1 VSTAARTTAVLPLA
15 EAIDRLRHPDA
26 SEAFSPLTGEPLLAV
41 DLGFEGGG
49 ISSEAL
55 ALAREALVRLPAPS
69 VALRPDSIPR
79 AAESLMGRFDLVVE
93 DAEQLELVRSRV
105 LRNPLACMALVQLLR
120 HSESLDVEGGLFAE
134 SLVYSTLQGGPE
146 FSNWYASYRAKP
158 PPPPTL
164 APAVVVRRERDR
176 LCLHLNRPEKRNAFS
191 SEMRDALCE
200 ALQIVLCDDSIREVT
215 LTGEGP
221 CFCSG
226 GDLDEFGSYP
236 DPATAHG
243 VRSTRSPARLLAAC
257 ADRLRSQ
264 VHGACIGAGIE
275 LPAFGARLLAAED
288 AFFQLPEVEMGLV
301 PGAGGTVS
309 LPLRIGR
316 QRTAW
321 MALSGLPVDA
331 PTALAWGLVDELRR
345 ADPEPGSDA

>member
-1 VSTAARTTAVLPLA
+1 M
-15 EAIDRLRHPDA
+15 
-26 SEAFSPLTGEPLLAV
+26 
-41 DLGFEGGG
+41 DLGFEGGS
-49 ISSEAL
+49 ISSDAL
-55 ALAREALVRLPAPS
+55 ALAREALLRLPAPS
-69 VALRPDSIPR
+69 VAVRPGSLPR
-79 AAESLMGRFDLVVE
+79 AAEDLLDRFDLVVE
-93 DAEQLELVRSRV
+93 DAEQLEVVRGRV

-120 HSESLDVEGGLFAE
+120 HGERLDVEGGLFAE

-146 FSNWYASYRAKP
+146 FSAWYASFRARP
-158 PPPPTL
+158 PSPPSL
-164 APAVVVRRERDR
+164 APAVVVRRELDR

-200 ALQIVLCDDSIREVT
+200 ALQIALCDASIREVT

-221 CFCSG
+221 SFCSG

-236 DPATAHG
+236 DPATAHA

-257 ADRLRSQ
+257 ANRVQSQ

-275 LPAFGARLLAAED
+275 LPAFGARLLASED
-288 AFFQLPEVEMGLV
+288 AFFQLPEVGMGLV

-309 LPLRIGR
+309 LPPRIGR

-321 MALSGLPVDA
+321 MAFSGLPVDA
-331 PTALAWGLVDELRR
+331 PTALAWGLIDELRR
-345 ADPEPGSDA
+345 ADPEPGGDA

>member
-1 VSTAARTTAVLPLA
+1 MSTAARKVTVLPLA
-15 EAIDRLRHPDA
+15 EAIDRLRPPDA
-26 SEAFSPLTGEPLLAV
+26 TETFSPLTGEPLLAV
-41 DLGFEGGG
+41 DLGFEGGD
-49 ISSEAL
+49 ISSDAL
-55 ALAREALVRLPAPS
+55 AVARKALVRLPAPS
-69 VALRPDSIPR
+69 VAVRPDSLPR
-79 AAESLMGRFDLVVE
+79 AAEDLLDRFDLVVD
-93 DAEQLELVRSRV
+93 DAQQLERVRSRV
-105 LRNPLACMALVQLLR
+105 QHSPLACMALVQLLR
-120 HSESLDVEGGLFAE
+120 HSESLDIEGGLFAE

-146 FSNWYASYRAKP
+146 FASWYASYRAKP
-158 PPPPTL
+158 PPAPSL
-164 APAVVVRRERDR
+164 APAIVVHREQGR
-176 LCLHLNRPEKRNAFS
+176 LCLRLNRPEKRNAFS

-200 ALQIVLCDDSIREVT
+200 ALQIALCDDSIREVI

-257 ADRLRSQ
+257 ADRMRSQ
-264 VHGACIGAGIE
+264 LHGACIGAGIE

-288 AFFQLPEVEMGLV
+288 AFFQLPEVGMGLV

-309 LPLRIGR
+309 LPRRIGR

-321 MALSGLPVDA
+321 MALSGLPIDA
-331 PTALAWGLVDELRR
+331 PTGLAWGLVDELRR
-345 ADPEPGSDA
+345 ADAEPGRDA

>member
-1 VSTAARTTAVLPLA
+1 VSAAARKVAVLPLA
-15 EAIDRLRHPDA
+15 EAIDRLRPPDA

-49 ISSEAL
+49 ISAEAL

-69 VALRPDSIPR
+69 VAVRPASLPR
-79 AAESLMGRFDLVVE
+79 AAEDLMGRFDLVVE

-146 FSNWYASYRAKP
+146 FSSWYASYRAKP
-158 PPPPTL
+158 PPPPSL
-164 APAVVVRRERDR
+164 APAVVVRRELDR
-176 LCLHLNRPEKRNAFS
+176 LCLRLNRPEKRNAFS

-200 ALQIVLCDDSIREVT
+200 ALQIALCDDSIREVM

-257 ADRLRSQ
+257 A
-264 VHGACIGAGIE
+264 
-275 LPAFGARLLAAED
+275 RLLASED
-288 AFFQLPEVEMGLV
+288 AFFQLPEVGMGLV

-309 LPLRIGR
+309 LPRRIGR

-321 MALSGLPVDA
+321 MALSGLRVDA
-331 PTALAWGLVDELRR
+331 PTAFAWGLVDELRR
-345 ADPEPGSDA
+345 AGAEPGSDA

>member
-1 VSTAARTTAVLPLA
+1 VSAAARKAALLPLA
-15 EAIDRLRHPDA
+15 EAIDRLRSPDA
-26 SEAFSPLTGEPLLAV
+26 TETFSPLTGEPLLAV
-41 DLGFEGGG
+41 DLGFEGSD

-55 ALAREALVRLPAPS
+55 SLAREALLRLPAPS
-69 VALRPDSIPR
+69 VAVRPDSIPR
-79 AAESLMGRFDLVVE
+79 AAENLMGRFDLVVE

-120 HSESLDVEGGLFAE
+120 HGESLEVEGGLFVE

-146 FSNWYASYRAKP
+146 FSRWRASYRAKP
-158 PPPPTL
+158 APPPSL
-164 APAVVVRRERDR
+164 APAVVVRREQDR
-176 LCLHLNRPEKRNAFS
+176 LCLRLNRPEKRNAFS

-200 ALQIVLCDDSIREVT
+200 ALPIALCDASIRQVL

-243 VRSTRSPARLLAAC
+243 VRLTRSPARLLAAC
-257 ADRLRSQ
+257 ADRVWSQ
-264 VHGACIGAGIE
+264 VRGACVGAGIE
-275 LPAFGARLLAAED
+275 LPAFGAHLLASED

-309 LPLRIGR
+309 LPRRIGR

-321 MALSGLPVDA
+321 MALSGLRVDA
-331 PTALAWGLVDELRR
+331 PTAFAWGLVDGLRR
-345 ADPEPGSDA
+345 ASEHPTA